1 MIQHLT
7 AADAGRDLRAVH
19 LEHALRSVD
28 RALVG
33 LLLERR
39 DLLRRGSPAPVDLDD
54 LAARFSNLNGDDL
67 ERIECFLVELSGGA
81 A

>member
-1 MIQHLT
+1 MILHLT
-7 AADAGRDLRAVH
+7 DAGRDLRAVH

-67 ERIECFLVELSGGA
+67 ERIERLVTELSGGA